1 MAAITRLG
9 TASAFSSSVSNIT
22 ARQAALSELNNKLTA
37 GKRIVRASDDP
48 TGASQAERALTRIS
62 RIATDQRALEAQ
74 RNTITM
80 AESTLGN
87 VTDALQR
94 FRDLVVGAGNGTY
107 SPAEYKSTA
116 VELQG
121 LRDQIFAMANTKDTN
136 GKPLFAALGS
146 AATPFI
152 GPQAS
157 FPGYTFDG
165 LPGMTAS
172 SSVAISPTLDG
183 ESAFI
188 QAPGRD
194 LVLGA
199 SVTNTVT
206 GPLVGHSLTAGPVNL
221 TDSSLIATVA
231 SSASPYPAYNLAFTA
246 VTDNGNGTS
255 TASYTITETPQ
266 VTAGF
271 PVTPAAVTYPNNLPA
286 TIPVTAIPGLQ
297 LTLSGNP
304 AVNDNVK
311 VTIDASP
318 SVFTVMDDAIRD
330 IGGATTNN
338 AASQAV
344 ATALQNIDLSME
356 RISAVRGQ
364 AGALLNRA
372 DSISSNQESRS
383 VQLEADRSRAEDL
396 DMVKG
401 ISDFNSL
408 QTGYQAALQTYAQVQ
423 KLSLFNFIG

>member
-1 MAAITRLG
+1 VR
-9 TASAFSSSVSNIT
+9 NIT
-22 ARQAALSELNNKLTA
+22 ARQAALANLQENLSS
-37 GKRIVRASDDP
+37 GKKIVRPSDDP
-48 TGASQAERALTRIS
+48 TGASQAERALTRLS
-62 RIATDQRALEAQ
+62 RIAADQRALASQ
-74 RNTITM
+74 KNSITM
-80 AESTLGN
+80 AESTLGD
-87 VTDALQR
+87 VTTALQR
-94 FRDLVVGAGNGTY
+94 FRELTVSAGSGVLTA
-107 SPAEYKSTA
+107 SEYKSIA
-116 VELQG
+116 SEMQG
-121 LRDQIFAMANTKDTN
+121 LRDQVFSMANTTDTN

-146 AATPFI
+146 AAVPFV

-165 LPGMTAS
+165 LPGQTTGSTVGIPFA
-172 SSVAISPTLDG
+172 LDG

-194 LVLGA
+194 LVVAA

-206 GPLVGHSLTAGPVNL
+206 GPLINHTLTSSPVTL
-221 TDSSLIATVA
+221 TDSSLVATVA
-231 SSASPYPAYNLAFTA
+231 SSASPYPTYDLTFTA

-255 TASYTITETPQ
+255 TASYTITETPI

-271 PVTPAAVTYPNNLPA
+271 PVTPAAITYPNNLPVSI
-286 TIPVTAIPGLQ
+286 TVTDIPGLQ
-297 LTLSGNP
+297 FTLSGNP

-330 IGGATTNN
+330 IGGATSNS
-338 AASQAV
+338 AASTAV
-344 ATALQNIDLSME
+344 ATALRNLDLSLE

-383 VQLEADRSRAEDL
+383 IQLETDRSRAEDL